1 MLQRAANLSVDYYLL
16 TFYNHNNWS
25 GRCFRGQGYGGNS
38 DLSLLT
44 ADLPLRRVTRTC
56 VVIDM
61 TLRDERTLLVLPA
74 HVLPARQP
82 VITVRTSVTL
92 ADFPSHLDIIT
103 HKCNHYLFIVSSV
116 YYASL
121 NWPLRNISSM
131 IPRTHT
137 KLTVLKGLK
146 LSLKLYTDS

>member
-1 MLQRAANLSVDYYLL
+1 MLRRAANLSVDYCLL
-16 TFYNHNNWS
+16 TFYDHNNWS

-74 HVLPARQP
+74 HVLPARQL
-82 VITVRTSVTL
+82 VITVRTTVTL
-92 ADFPSHLDIIT
+92 ADFPSHLDLIT

-121 NWPLRNISSM
+121 NWPLRNI
-131 IPRTHT
+131 
-137 KLTVLKGLK
+137 V
-146 LSLKLYTDS
+146 